1 VKETAGVP
9 SFLSSLSRAFPFNWD
24 DSDWPDEIGVAMA
37 EKVVEINEGTACDA
51 LESENKG
58 NKTHK
63 DCNALTGS
71 VRAGV
76 RGVFF
81 Y

>member
-1 VKETAGVP
+1 
-9 SFLSSLSRAFPFNWD
+9 
-24 DSDWPDEIGVAMA
+24 MA
-37 EKVVEINEGTACDA
+37 EKIVEINEGTACGA
-51 LESENKG
+51 LGSESKG
-58 NKTHK
+58 NKTRK

-71 VRAGV
+71 ARAEV

>member
-1 VKETAGVP
+1 
-9 SFLSSLSRAFPFNWD
+9 
-24 DSDWPDEIGVAMA
+24 MA
-37 EKVVEINEGTACDA
+37 EKVVKINKGTACSA

-58 NKTHK
+58 NKTRK
-63 DCNALTGS
+63 DCNALIDS
-71 VRAGV
+71 IRAGV

>member
-1 VKETAGVP
+1 
-9 SFLSSLSRAFPFNWD
+9 
-24 DSDWPDEIGVAMA
+24 MA
-37 EKVVEINEGTACDA
+37 EKIVEINKGTACSA

-58 NKTHK
+58 NETRK

-71 VRAGV
+71 ARAEV

>member
-1 VKETAGVP
+1 MTK
-9 SFLSSLSRAFPFNWD
+9 
-24 DSDWPDEIGVAMA
+24 
-37 EKVVEINEGTACDA
+37 KVVKINKGTVCGA

-58 NKTHK
+58 NKTRK
-63 DCNALTGS
+63 DYNALTGS
-71 VRAGV
+71 IRAEV

>member
-1 VKETAGVP
+1 
-9 SFLSSLSRAFPFNWD
+9 
-24 DSDWPDEIGVAMA
+24 MA
-37 EKVVEINEGTACDA
+37 EKVVKINKGTVCNV

-58 NKTHK
+58 NKTRK
-63 DCNALTGS
+63 DCNALIGS
-71 VRAGV
+71 VRVEV

>member
-1 VKETAGVP
+1 
-9 SFLSSLSRAFPFNWD
+9 
-24 DSDWPDEIGVAMA
+24 MA
-37 EKVVEINEGTACDA
+37 KKVVKINKGTACSA
-51 LESENKG
+51 LESKNKES
-58 NKTHK
+58 KTHR
-63 DCNALTGS
+63 DCNALIDS

>member
-1 VKETAGVP
+1 MAKKIVK
-9 SFLSSLSRAFPFNWD
+9 
-24 DSDWPDEIGVAMA
+24 
-37 EKVVEINEGTACDA
+37 INKGTICNA

-58 NKTHK
+58 NKTRK
-63 DCNALTGS
+63 DYNALIGS
-71 VRAGV
+71 IRVEI

>member
-1 VKETAGVP
+1 MTK
-9 SFLSSLSRAFPFNWD
+9 
-24 DSDWPDEIGVAMA
+24 
-37 EKVVEINEGTACDA
+37 KVVEINKGTVCSA
-51 LESENKG
+51 LESKNKG
-58 NKTHK
+58 NKTRK

-71 VRAGV
+71 IRVEI